1 MIKNVL
7 LTNSAVVDNSANE
20 NKRLEIKVGKTVY
33 SVKHKWKNADISDLI
48 SDYIAEKIKRINT
61 ANAA

>member
-1 MIKNVL
+1 MIKNVP
-7 LTNSAVVDNSANE
+7 LTNSAVVNTVTKNSY
-20 NKRLEIKVGKTVY
+20 EIKVGKTVY
-33 SVKHKWKNADISDLI
+33 SVKHKWKNADIFDLI

>member
-1 MIKNVL
+1 MIRNVP
-7 LTNSAVVDNSANE
+7 LTNSAVGYTDTKNSY
-20 NKRLEIKVGKTVY
+20 EIKVGKTVY

-48 SDYIAEKIKRINT
+48 SDYLTEKIKRINT

>member
-7 LTNSAVVDNSANE
+7 LTNSAVVNTATKNSY
-20 NKRLEIKVGKTVY
+20 EIKVGKTVY

>member
-1 MIKNVL
+1 MIRNVSSA
-7 LTNSAVVDNSANE
+7 NSAVVNTATKNSY
-20 NKRLEIKVGKTVY
+20 EIKVGKTVY

-48 SDYIAEKIKRINT
+48 SDYIAEKIQRIKT

>member
-1 MIKNVL
+1 MIRNVS
-7 LTNSAVVDNSANE
+7 LTNSTVVNTVTKNSY
-20 NKRLEIKVGKTVY
+20 EIKVGKTVY
-33 SVKHKWKNADISDLI
+33 SVKHKWENADISDLI

>member
-1 MIKNVL
+1 MIKNVSSA
-7 LTNSAVVDNSANE
+7 NSAVGYTATKNDY
-20 NKRLEIKVGKTVY
+20 EIKVGKTVY

-48 SDYIAEKIKRINT
+48 SDYIAEKIQRIKT

>member
-1 MIKNVL
+1 MIRNVSS
-7 LTNSAVVDNSANE
+7 TNSAVVFTAAKNSY
-20 NKRLEIKVGKTVY
+20 EIKVGKTVY

-48 SDYIAEKIKRINT
+48 SDYLIEKIQRINT

>member
-7 LTNSAVVDNSANE
+7 LTNSAVEFTVTKNSY
-20 NKRLEIKVGKTVY
+20 EIKIGKTVY
-33 SVKHKWKNADISDLI
+33 SIKHKWENADISDLI
-48 SDYIAEKIKRINT
+48 SDYIAEKIKRIDT

>member
-1 MIKNVL
+1 MIKNVP
-7 LTNSAVVDNSANE
+7 LTNSAVAFTATKNSY
-20 NKRLEIKVGKTVY
+20 EIKVGKTVY

-48 SDYIAEKIKRINT
+48 SDYIAEKLKRIDT

>member
-1 MIKNVL
+1 MIKNVS
-7 LTNSAVVDNSANE
+7 LTNSAVAFTAAKNSY
-20 NKRLEIKVGKTVY
+20 EIKVGKTVY

-48 SDYIAEKIKRINT
+48 SDYLTEKIKRINT

>member
-1 MIKNVL
+1 MIRNVQS
-7 LTNSAVVDNSANE
+7 NSAVVYTAKNSY
-20 NKRLEIKVGKTVY
+20 EIKVGKMVY

-48 SDYIAEKIKRINT
+48 SDYIAEKIQRIKT